1 MNLSISSGCLRGR
14 RLKGKGKGGLGKAV
28 LGASETRGARGKEG
42 RREGGKEGSFPS
54 LLPRASLAFC
64 VSRFS
69 LSLPFQT
76 PATQAKSNPALRT
89 PAECG
94 HLIIKDSLL
103 RPLGKKALTFPLN
116 STCLIRTPR

>member
-1 MNLSISSGCLRGR
+1 MKR
-14 RLKGKGKGGLGKAV
+14 
-28 LGASETRGARGKEG
+28 EG
-42 RREGGKEGSFPS
+42 RARKEGGKTS
-54 LLPRASLAFC
+54 LLPSSRVPRVLRFAFC

-89 PAECG
+89 LAECG